1 MRYRINIST
10 TTVSKEREVEVHDDS
25 KKIGCINVT
34 SCFNVDCWDCK
45 FDEDK
50 QYYLAELISRTK
62 L

>member
-10 TTVSKEREVEVHDDS
+10 TTVTKERPIEVADDS
-25 KKIGCINVT
+25 KKIGCINVVA
-34 SCFNVDCWDCK
+34 CFNVDCEDCK
-45 FDEDK
+45 LNEGK

>member
-34 SCFNVDCWDCK
+34 SCFNVDCWNCI
-45 FDEDK
+45 FDNDDT
-50 QYYLAELISRTK
+50 YYLAELISRTK